1 MIEEVL
7 KDLTAA
13 IRENTEELA
22 RQSASVKTLIPTESN
37 VTLNAKGVG
46 EAVSAAITSVVTEE
60 AEDPQVAMSANVVK
74 DEHDKINE
82 EQKAALRKEGVRI
95 KKAGKVSDFK
105 KVLTDYQYE
114 KVSDIKVKDYDEI
127 LEIAKSIK

>member
-60 AEDPQVAMSANVVK
+60 ADGPQVAMSANVVK

>member
-60 AEDPQVAMSANVVK
+60 VEDPQVVMSTNVVK

-95 KKAGKVSDFK
+95 KKAGKSSDFK

-114 KVSDIKVKDYDEI
+114 RISDIAIKDYDEI